1 MEKNMPEET
10 AQQSGPNLTIGDLIL
25 TAQIIQAAAAK
36 GVFKAEEL
44 RPVGDFYER
53 LVTFL
58 EASGAISRQQPA
70 APESAPAPATNPTQ
84 EKANA
89 KTRRKA

>member
-1 MEKNMPEET
+1 MST
-10 AQQSGPNLTIGDLIL
+10 DTQQSQGPNLTIGDLVL

-44 RPVGDFYER
+44 KPVGDFYDR

-58 EASGAISRQQPA
+58 ESSGAIQRQQPA
-70 APESAPAPATNPTQ
+70 PAPQAEAPAPAKPK

-89 KTRRKA
+89 KARGKA

>member
-1 MEKNMPEET
+1 MST
-10 AQQSGPNLTIGDLIL
+10 DTQQSQGPNLTIGDLVL

-44 RPVGDFYER
+44 KPVGDFYDR

-58 EASGAISRQQPA
+58 EASGAIQRQQPA
-70 APESAPAPATNPTQ
+70 PAPAPQAEAPAPAKPK

-89 KTRRKA
+89 KARGKA

>member
-1 MEKNMPEET
+1 MSEET
-10 AQQSGPNLTIGDLIL
+10 AQQAPSPNLTIGDLVL
-25 TAQIIQAAAAK
+25 TAQIIQVAASK

-44 RPVGDFYER
+44 RPVGDFYDR

-58 EASGAISRQQPA
+58 EASGAITKTPA
-70 APESAPAPATNPTQ
+70 AAQEPAAQPTPPTQ